1 MGDCAV
7 LYLSTMAVRGGDLAA
22 AVCALGWTVVLLLT
36 VTRGAV

>member
-1 MGDCAV
+1 MGIMRV
-7 LYLSTMAVRGGDLAA
+7 LYLSTLRGGDLAA